1 MDEGREK
8 MSMTGVEKSAVMLMT
23 LGEERAAEVLK
34 CITPAEVP
42 KIIMAMS
49 KIGPVPQNQLV
60 EILVEFESE
69 SEKYATLNVNTREYV
84 RSVLIKAMGEER
96 ANTLL
101 EDLLGSY
108 QVSGGMEAL
117 NRMDAGTAAD
127 LIRDEH
133 PQIIATILA
142 HLKRNQAVDIL
153 ELFDAGLR
161 NDVVLRIATLGG
173 IQPSALAELTEVL
186 NNMLSGQN
194 PKRNKIG
201 GVRTAAEIV
210 NLMKSQQEED
220 VMNAVR
226 GYDDELAQKIIDQM
240 FLFENFS
247 SVEDASIRRLL
258 QDIDPETLLV
268 AMKGANDEL
277 REKFLKNMS
286 RRAGELLREDLE
298 ARGPMRMA
306 DVEAAQKSILETSR
320 KLVES
325 GDIIIGGAE
334 EDYV

>member
-1 MDEGREK
+1 